1 MIGRNFRVPVL
12 NIFPELKEF
21 PFQRFNLLE
30 IIHLLADHTGN
41 NLQDSL
47 MLLGEEMFLKTV
59 LVDNSKNM
67 ASVNDGDG
75 QLGLD
80 LT

>member
-1 MIGRNFRVPVL
+1 
-12 NIFPELKEF
+12 
-21 PFQRFNLLE
+21 
-30 IIHLLADHTGN
+30 
-41 NLQDSL
+41 

-67 ASVNDGDG
+67 ATVNDGDG

-80 LT
+80 LS